1 MLEGSL
7 QIGAIALLAM
17 MVLAVIA
24 GLRASREGVAIGAL
38 LLGGVLGVIGVASL
52 LNWGTNGRVAP
63 AESTPWLSL
72 GWITITAL
80 IVRRRRRAGLAMR
93 APTRPSATSRGAE
106 PPPMPRRGETP
117 SIFLSYRRSD
127 SQDVTGRLYDRLVQ
141 HFGRDHVFKD
151 VDNIPLGVDFRRFI
165 GEQVGRCDV
174 LLAVIGPSWLD
185 ARNDQG
191 ERRLDEGRDLV
202 RVEIAAALKRD
213 IPVVPILIGGAAV
226 PASETLP
233 EELRALS
240 DRNGIQVRPDPDF
253 HRDVDL
259 LVDGLG
265 RLQTA
270 PSRP

>member
-1 MLEGSL
+1 MTAIFISYRRDDSEGHAGRL
-7 QIGAIALLAM
+7 FE
-17 MVLAVIA
+17 
-24 GLRASREGVAIGAL
+24 GLRARFGADAVFMDVVAI
-38 LLGGVLGVIGVASL
+38 
-52 LNWGTNGRVAP
+52 
-63 AESTPWLSL
+63 
-72 GWITITAL
+72 
-80 IVRRRRRAGLAMR
+80 
-93 APTRPSATSRGAE
+93 E
-106 PPPMPRRGETP
+106 P
-117 SIFLSYRRSD
+117 
-127 SQDVTGRLYDRLVQ
+127 
-141 HFGRDHVFKD
+141 
-151 VDNIPLGVDFRRFI
+151 GVDFRQAI
-165 GEQVGRCDV
+165 DEHVDRCDV